1 VAAAVLIQHTHCHVS
16 LRCPWVGIAMLSY
29 VMNDM
34 AVSMLDLTLLPT
46 TRWPTSVSDIPH
58 KSDDVYCDVGWVPVM
73 AVVLP
78 HPGSACDGGDV
89 KVHVLEHAG
98 RIGRVSMTRRS

>member
-1 VAAAVLIQHTHCHVS
+1 
-16 LRCPWVGIAMLSY
+16 
-29 VMNDM
+29 
-34 AVSMLDLTLLPT
+34 MLDLTCCRPRDGLP
-46 TRWPTSVSDIPH
+46 PVSDIPQQT
-58 KSDDVYCDVGWVPVM
+58 DDVYCDDGM
-73 AVVLP
+73 GAGYGGVLP